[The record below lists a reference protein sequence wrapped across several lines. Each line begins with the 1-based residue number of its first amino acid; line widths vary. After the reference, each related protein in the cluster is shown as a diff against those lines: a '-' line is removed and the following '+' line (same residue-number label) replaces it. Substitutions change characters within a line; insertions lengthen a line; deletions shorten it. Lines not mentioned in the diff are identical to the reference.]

1 MVSRLNYGVIFKPD
15 SNIILAQENWLHTF
29 HVVMPKRVRLTKMPS
44 CSASQCEMLN
54 NFATIVHSL
63 HEEVMNEFNLT
74 VKTIRDLIPE
84 TSFKS
89 NKRKQR
95 SLLPFIGSLSKS
107 LFGTATLDD
116 VNILASHINA
126 LNRETNKI
134 AVALKQHG
142 EHLSSFITIADKRMN
157 NLMKGIK
164 TNSMAISTMSEMV
177 NKKFLNIEQAYMN
190 MSRIIVQQVS
200 KASTLRDTFN
210 KLESS
215 VQTLV
220 ENRLTPYLIPKSS
233 LIKTIQHIHRL
244 LRKNYKQFYLTHTDP
259 AFYYSHAKFVYAR
272 VKSSLYITVK
282 FPVSTHNKPLEL
294 YKVISLPVPLV
305 ANTTS
310 HMHATQL
317 KSLSDYFAI
326 THHRDHYVTL
336 SAKDLVNC
344 QYGLGSTTLCDS
356 NLALTPITSSDCTLA
371 LFSNN
376 RMQVHNLCDFRYVPN
391 LLRTDLIEISPT
403 SVLVYNSPNLALNC
417 PKEEKVIPGCKFC
430 IVHVPCRCS
439 LSTNSLYFSP
449 RLVNCYN
456 SSTNYTVV
464 HPVNLALLQQYFGE
478 SELNHIFADTTF
490 LRPINMS
497 VPAFQFYNHSFQQII
512 ANDQESHLSL
522 KRMAKAAKQDQ
533 KIFKNLAEPLIDGRI
548 DILSTSLTDMN
559 SIITFVSIGIAIL
572 CFIMCIFLIVKT
584 RKLALAVMVLQQ
596 IPQARSQTIPSFI
609 YKNENVNDQ
618 SVKQSASSLEWFS
631 KEFAWDH
638 ASVIIASIV
647 LIFTVC
653 NSYIN
658 LQIKVMQGFNNCVRV
673 KFRWRLCCCAS
684 VAFVIMSIL
693 LQNISAI
700 D

>member
-1 MVSRLNYGVIFKPD
+1 
-15 SNIILAQENWLHTF
+15 
-29 HVVMPKRVRLTKMPS
+29 
-44 CSASQCEMLN
+44 
-54 NFATIVHSL
+54 
-63 HEEVMNEFNLT
+63 
-74 VKTIRDLIPE
+74 
-84 TSFKS
+84 
-89 NKRKQR
+89 
-95 SLLPFIGSLSKS
+95 
-107 LFGTATLDD
+107 
-116 VNILASHINA
+116 
-126 LNRETNKI
+126 
-134 AVALKQHG
+134 
-142 EHLSSFITIADKRMN
+142 
-157 NLMKGIK
+157 
-164 TNSMAISTMSEMV
+164 
-177 NKKFLNIEQAYMN
+177 
-190 MSRIIVQQVS
+190 
-200 KASTLRDTFN
+200 
-210 KLESS
+210 
-215 VQTLV
+215 
-220 ENRLTPYLIPKSS
+220 
-233 LIKTIQHIHRL
+233 
-244 LRKNYKQFYLTHTDP
+244 
-259 AFYYSHAKFVYAR
+259 
-272 VKSSLYITVK
+272 
-282 FPVSTHNKPLEL
+282 
-294 YKVISLPVPLV
+294 
-305 ANTTS
+305 
-310 HMHATQL
+310 MHATQL
-317 KSLSDYFAI
+317 KSLPDYFAI

-356 NLALTPITSSDCTLA
+356 NLALAPITSSDCTLA

-497 VPAFQFYNHSFQQII
+497 VPAFQFYNHSFQQIL
-512 ANDQESHLSL
+512 ANDRESHLSL

-559 SIITFVSIGIAIL
+559 SIFTFVSIGIAIL

-584 RKLALAVMVLQQ
+584 RKLALAIMVLQQ

-647 LIFTVC
+647 LILLFVILILIYKSRSCKGSTIVLELSSGGDCVVVPLLHLSLCPSYYKISPQLIDDVSVTSFPNCLLKIIWSHFTVTDVRTQTTINVPC
-653 NSYIN
+653 SISLNWFTYYKVKKVLQQPFSAYIVLTHQRYAYVLN
-658 LQIKVMQGFNNCVRV
+658 DYVNREFLSGIV
-673 KFRWRLCCCAS
+673 S
-684 VAFVIMSIL
+684 P
-693 LQNISAI
+693 
-700 D
+700 